1 MLKPLGL
8 PASWE
13 PDKIGFC
20 DLWIYVGLGV
30 GGYILLVIF
39 GSSLVY
45 TSFH

>member
-1 MLKPLGL
+1 MLEPLGL

-13 PDKIGFC
+13 SEKIGFC
-20 DLWIYVGLGV
+20 DLWIYVGVWV

-45 TSFH
+45 ASFH